1 MDEAAMTSPKV
12 VLLDRD
18 GVINRDRPC
27 SVLSAAD
34 FELIPGSLAAL
45 IALTRAG
52 WQVAVVTNQA
62 CIGRGAVAAS
72 VVDAIHAEL
81 ATQVVA
87 GAGVNRQ
94 PLQFFVSAS
103 ADPADPDR
111 KPNPG
116 LIHRAH
122 AALTFERATTWLVG
136 DDQRDVLAA
145 RAAGVKPAL
154 VLTGKGSAAH
164 AALSNMPNVPD
175 VPVFAD
181 LQTFATA
188 LIAGSLP

>member
-18 GVINRDRPC
+18 GVINRDRPG
-27 SVLSAAD
+27 SVLAAAD

-52 WQVAVVTNQA
+52 WQVAIVTNQA
-62 CIGRGAVAAS
+62 CIGRGAVAAA
-72 VVDAIHAEL
+72 VVDGIHAEL
-81 ATQVVA
+81 SAQVVA
-87 GAGVNRQ
+87 GAAFAAGAGAQ
-94 PLQFFVSAS
+94 SHPLHFFVSAS

-116 LIHRAH
+116 LIQRAH
-122 AALTFERATTWLVG
+122 AALAFERASTWLVG
-136 DDQRDVLAA
+136 DDKRDVLAA
-145 RAAGVKPAL
+145 RAGGVRPAL
-154 VLTGKGSAAH
+154 VLTGKGTAAH
-164 AALSNMPNVPD
+164 AALPD

-188 LIAGSLP
+188 LIEGSLV

>member
-1 MDEAAMTSPKV
+1 MALPKV

-18 GVINRDRPC
+18 GVINRDRPG

-52 WQVAVVTNQA
+52 WQVAIVTNQA

-72 VVDAIHAEL
+72 VVDDIHAEL
-81 ATQVVA
+81 AAQVVA
-87 GAGVNRQ
+87 GAGGAISR
-94 PLQFFVSAS
+94 PLHFFVSAS

-164 AALSNMPNVPD
+164 AALSNMPNVSD

>member
-1 MDEAAMTSPKV
+1 MTSPKV

-18 GVINRDRPC
+18 GVINRDRPG
-27 SVLSAAD
+27 SVLGVAD

-52 WQVAVVTNQA
+52 WQVAIVTNQA

-72 VVDAIHAEL
+72 VVDGIHAEL
-81 ATQVVA
+81 AAQVVA
-87 GAGVNRQ
+87 GAGGATSQ
-94 PLQFFVSAS
+94 PLHFFVSPS

-116 LIHRAH
+116 LIQRAH
-122 AALTFERATTWLVG
+122 AAFAFKHSTTWLVG

-145 RAAGVKPAL
+145 RAAGVRPAL
-154 VLTGKGSAAH
+154 VLTGKGPAAH
-164 AALSNMPNVPD
+164 AALPD

-188 LIAGSLP
+188 LIEGS

>member
-1 MDEAAMTSPKV
+1 MTSPKV

-18 GVINRDRPC
+18 GVINRDRPG
-27 SVLSAAD
+27 SVLGVAD

-45 IALTRAG
+45 IALKRAG
-52 WQVAVVTNQA
+52 WQVAIVTNQA

-72 VVDAIHAEL
+72 VIDGIHANL
-81 ATQVVA
+81 SAQVVA
-87 GAGVNRQ
+87 GAGAGANSQ
-94 PLQFFVSAS
+94 PLHFFVSAS
-103 ADPADPDR
+103 ANPADPDR

-122 AALTFERATTWLVG
+122 AALAFERATTWLVG

-154 VLTGKGSAAH
+154 VLTGKGPAAH
-164 AALSNMPNVPD
+164 AALPD
-175 VPVFAD
+175 VPLFAD
-181 LQTFATA
+181 LLTFATA
-188 LIAGSLP
+188 LIEGSLP

>member
-1 MDEAAMTSPKV
+1 MSSPKV

-18 GVINRDRPC
+18 GVINRDRPG

-52 WQVAVVTNQA
+52 WHVAVVTNQA
-62 CIGRGAVAAS
+62 CIGRGAVAAR
-72 VVDAIHAEL
+72 VVDGIHAEL
-81 ATQVVA
+81 AAQVVT
-87 GAGVNRQ
+87 GGGH
-94 PLQFFVSAS
+94 PLHFFVSSS

-116 LIHRAH
+116 LIQRAH
-122 AALTFERATTWLVG
+122 AALAFERATTWLVG

-145 RAAGVKPAL
+145 RAAGVRPAL
-154 VLTGKGSAAH
+154 VLTGKGPAAH
-164 AALSNMPNVPD
+164 VALPD

-188 LIAGSLP
+188 LIEGSLL

>member
-1 MDEAAMTSPKV
+1 MALPKV

-18 GVINRDRPC
+18 GVINRDRPG
-27 SVLSAAD
+27 SVLSATD

-52 WQVAVVTNQA
+52 WQVAIVTNQA

-81 ATQVVA
+81 AAQVVVG
-87 GAGVNRQ
+87 GARADSQ
-94 PLQFFVSAS
+94 LLHFFVSSS

-122 AALTFERATTWLVG
+122 AALGFERATTWLVG

-145 RAAGVKPAL
+145 RAGGVRPAL
-154 VLTGKGSAAH
+154 VLTGKGPAAY
-164 AALSNMPNVPD
+164 AALPD
-175 VPVFAD
+175 VPLFAD

-188 LIAGSLP
+188 LIEGTLL

>member
-1 MDEAAMTSPKV
+1 MTSPKV

-18 GVINRDRPC
+18 GVINRDRPG
-27 SVLSAAD
+27 SVLTAAD
-34 FELIPGSLAAL
+34 FELITGSLAAL
-45 IALTRAG
+45 IALARAG
-52 WQVAVVTNQA
+52 WQVAIVTNQA

-81 ATQVVA
+81 AAQVVA
-87 GAGVNRQ
+87 GGARAEGQR
-94 PLQFFVSAS
+94 LHFFVSSS
-103 ADPADPDR
+103 ADPGDPDR

-122 AALTFERATTWLVG
+122 AALGFERATTWLVG

-145 RAAGVKPAL
+145 RAAGVRPAL
-154 VLTGKGSAAH
+154 VLTGKGPASH
-164 AALSNMPNVPD
+164 VALPD

-188 LIAGSLP
+188 LIEGSLL